1 MKKILITF
9 GTRPEAIK
17 MAPLITEFKNHP
29 DKFEVKICVTGQ
41 HQALLNQVLDF
52 FEIVPDYDLKLMKD
66 RQGLGELSAAVLTNM
81 KAVLADFKPDY
92 LFVHGD
98 TTSSTFAAIAGFYEG
113 VKICHVEAGLRTHH
127 LDMPFPEE
135 ANRQITARLAFLH
148 FAPTA
153 LAKTNLINEGINPDQ
168 IHVTGNTIIDA
179 LLYASEKIRQI
190 KHNPIE
196 ELKKMVDSE
205 KPIILVTCHRRE
217 NFGASFNQIC
227 AALKHIAETHDV
239 QLIYPLHLN
248 PNIRDSVKQMLD
260 EVKNIMLIEPLD
272 YPSFIWLM
280 KVSTFI
286 ITDSGGVQEEGSALG
301 KFILLMRSYTERP
314 EVVDLQQV
322 KLVHSDVTMIIKE
335 TERILAEKNN
345 LMPKAIE
352 DGPYGKGDS
361 AKQIVKLMENYDV

>member
-17 MAPLITEFKNHP
+17 MAPLIKEFKNHQ
-29 DKFEVKICVTGQ
+29 DKFEVRICITGQ
-41 HQALLNQVLDF
+41 HQTLLDQVLDF

-66 RQGLGELSAAVLTNM
+66 RQGLGELSAAILTNM
-81 KAVLADFKPDY
+81 KAVLDDFKADY

-113 VKICHVEAGLRTHH
+113 VKICHVEAGLRTHR
-127 LDMPFPEE
+127 LDVPFPEE
-135 ANRQITARLAFLH
+135 ANRQLTARLAFIH

-168 IHVTGNTIIDA
+168 IFITGNTIIDA
-179 LLYASEKIRQI
+179 LLYASEKILHI
-190 KHNPIE
+190 KHDPIE
-196 ELKKMVDSE
+196 ELKKLIDVE
-205 KPIILVTCHRRE
+205 KPTILVTCHRRE
-217 NFGASFNQIC
+217 NFGANFNQIC
-227 AALKHIAETHDV
+227 TALKHIAATHDV
-239 QLIYPLHLN
+239 QIIYPLHLN
-248 PNIRDSVKQMLD
+248 PNIRDSVNQMLGQ
-260 EVKNIMLIEPLD
+260 VKNIKLIEPLD

-322 KLVHSDVTMIIKE
+322 KLVHSDVIMITRE

-345 LMPKAIE
+345 IMPKAIDE
-352 DGPYGKGDS
+352 GPYGKGDA
-361 AKQIVKLMENYDV
+361 AKQIVKLMENYNV